1 MQTTHTMRRR
11 SGADPAPAPH
21 RVLPIRV
28 NIPHHPCAATQ
39 PSEEREVIMA
49 TISKRFPLETV
60 LSVTTGRLLNTKER
74 MACLYDIIGFM
85 VQGTPHTLTLAELGD
100 PCAEELLRQHPK
112 LADIKVPDFT
122 REEDLQKRG
131 QLINKWVA
139 GLKIRYGRT
148 LEVQAKPAQL
158 LQQLR

>member
-1 MQTTHTMRRR
+1 
-11 SGADPAPAPH
+11 
-21 RVLPIRV
+21 
-28 NIPHHPCAATQ
+28 
-39 PSEEREVIMA
+39 MA
-49 TISKRFPLETV
+49 TITKRFPLETI

-100 PCAEELLRQHPK
+100 SCAEELLKQHPQLK
-112 LADIKVPDFT
+112 DIKVPDFT
-122 REEDLQKRG
+122 AEPDLPKRD
-131 QLINKWVA
+131 QAVVRWVA
-139 GLKIRYGRT
+139 GLKDLYGST